1 MENSRVSYFREV
13 PGLRKGPGRFMAPL
27 GSAVDACLVSPLED
41 RSNLLLKR
49 SVDVLFSTILILFV
63 LSWLL
68 PLIALWIRLDS
79 KGPVFFLQKRH
90 KRNARYFTCL
100 KFRTMVVNAEA
111 DLLPAVPDDRR
122 ITRAGRFLRNHHLDE
137 LPQLLN
143 VWWGDMSLIG
153 PRPYMISD
161 SKLLEGMIQQYVIR
175 YRVKPGITGLAQS
188 MGFCGYL
195 LDPLQLRRRLEL
207 DMNYIHHWS
216 LKLDLWIIFKTIRK
230 IISF

>member
-1 MENSRVSYFREV
+1 
-13 PGLRKGPGRFMAPL
+13 
-27 GSAVDACLVSPLED
+27 AVDACLVSPLED

-188 MGFCGYL
+188 LGFCGYL
-195 LDPLQLRRRLEL
+195 LDPLQLQRRLEL